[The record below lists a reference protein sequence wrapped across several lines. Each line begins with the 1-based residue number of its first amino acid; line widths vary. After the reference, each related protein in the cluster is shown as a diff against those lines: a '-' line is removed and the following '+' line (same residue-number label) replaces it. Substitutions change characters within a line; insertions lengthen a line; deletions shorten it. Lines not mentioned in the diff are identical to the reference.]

1 MINTRQLQFDKGIMR
16 LSAYDP
22 VSNQYET
29 RTLTLP
35 ELPLLESLE
44 HLFNTTTTTAPASS
58 TVIESNNTGSKLLR
72 LTKSC
77 NNKKS
82 AKKNSIRHDVVLTP
96 RRCQSNPNLS
106 KQQQKSFRGELPF
119 TWCYSSLLTL
129 ELQPLLRL
137 SMGVVLCGPNAPCP
151 VRFMLL
157 QASFKRPTKRSVR
170 RMSTTRNGLQ
180 KPGWMKFDCHPI
192 AAYRHWI
199 LCLCLLG
206 LQLAP

>member
-44 HLFNTTTTTAPASS
+44 HLFNTTPNVSPSTTMD
-58 TVIESNNTGSKLLR
+58 NTGGKLLR

-82 AKKNSIRHDVVLTP
+82 PKRNSIRHDVVLTP

-106 KQQQKSFRGELPF
+106 KQQQKSLKATATSIHSGGGPMRSKRSLSSAFHAVAGFLQKANKKIRSTYIHDKEWSTE
-119 TWCYSSLLTL
+119 TWLD
-129 ELQPLLRL
+129 EIRL
-137 SMGVVLCGPNAPCP
+137 SSDSSISTLDLVP
-151 VRFMLL
+151 V
-157 QASFKRPTKRSVR
+157 STWSSTRSV
-170 RMSTTRNGLQ
+170 MPACENWWTGS
-180 KPGWMKFDCHPI
+180 PPI
-192 AAYRHWI
+192 SSF
-199 LCLCLLG
+199 
-206 LQLAP
+206 

>member
-35 ELPLLESLE
+35 ELPMLESLE
-44 HLFNTTTTTAPASS
+44 HLFNTTPSSASS
-58 TVIESNNTGSKLLR
+58 SVAMENTGGKLLR

-82 AKKNSIRHDVVLTP
+82 SKRNSIRNDVVLTP

-106 KQQQKSFRGELPF
+106 KQQQKSFKG
-119 TWCYSSLLTL
+119 
-129 ELQPLLRL
+129 
-137 SMGVVLCGPNAPCP
+137 
-151 VRFMLL
+151 
-157 QASFKRPTKRSVR
+157 
-170 RMSTTRNGLQ
+170 
-180 KPGWMKFDCHPI
+180 
-192 AAYRHWI
+192 
-199 LCLCLLG
+199 
-206 LQLAP
+206 

>member
-44 HLFNTTTTTAPASS
+44 HLFNTTAATATAGTASS
-58 TVIESNNTGSKLLR
+58 NAIENTGSKLLR

-82 AKKNSIRHDVVLTP
+82 SKRNSIRHDVVLTP

-106 KQQQKSFRGELPF
+106 KQQQKSFKGKSFLYIARPF
-119 TWCYSSLLTL
+119 
-129 ELQPLLRL
+129 
-137 SMGVVLCGPNAPCP
+137 N
-151 VRFMLL
+151 
-157 QASFKRPTKRSVR
+157 
-170 RMSTTRNGLQ
+170 
-180 KPGWMKFDCHPI
+180 
-192 AAYRHWI
+192 
-199 LCLCLLG
+199 
-206 LQLAP
+206 